1 MSLMFVGLSTE
12 VVRVR
17 KYGEPAYSG
26 GVRGKR
32 GILRVCSPKVPF
44 ESFMCAI
51 SGFYEGRFSDLAHIR
66 RRHQDVKNSMLH
78 TLSAASLL
86 ELTFINRTIREN
98 RPSLDTDT

>member
-1 MSLMFVGLSTE
+1 MFVGLSNE

-51 SGFYEGRFSDLAHIR
+51 SASMRGDFRIWRTSEG
-66 RRHQDVKNSMLH
+66 
-78 TLSAASLL
+78 
-86 ELTFINRTIREN
+86 
-98 RPSLDTDT
+98 DTKM